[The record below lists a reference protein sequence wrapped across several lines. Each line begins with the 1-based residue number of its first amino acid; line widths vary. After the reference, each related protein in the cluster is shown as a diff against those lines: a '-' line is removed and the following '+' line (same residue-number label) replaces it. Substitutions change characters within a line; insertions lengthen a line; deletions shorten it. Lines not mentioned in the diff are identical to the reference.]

1 MLSDSARPVAFSGT
15 VKVSAIASHLNL
27 WAFDATIERIK
38 EVVPGSPILS
48 KPVYRERL
56 AKAVAAAEAAH

>member
-1 MLSDSARPVAFSGT
+1 MTAHTDE
-15 VKVSAIASHLNL
+15 
-27 WAFDATIERIK
+27 ATIERIK

-56 AKAVAAAEAAH
+56 AKAVAEAVH